1 MDFYKTLDQV
11 INLLQSRKR
20 VAYRALKR
28 QFDFDDDDIEALKDE
43 LIDAQRVAIDEAGKV
58 LVWTGQDQ
66 SFSESAGAAAPLS
79 SHATEREPRVY
90 TPPHLVERILTS
102 HAALQGERK
111 QVTVLFCD
119 LANSTGL
126 AEQLGPERMH
136 TVLNQFFE
144 LALALCIAMK
154 EPSINF

>member
-58 LVWTGQDQ
+58 LVWRHPFRATRLSASQGYIHRLI
-66 SFSESAGAAAPLS
+66 SLRES
-79 SHATEREPRVY
+79 
-90 TPPHLVERILTS
+90 
-102 HAALQGERK
+102 
-111 QVTVLFCD
+111 
-119 LANSTGL
+119 
-126 AEQLGPERMH
+126 
-136 TVLNQFFE
+136 
-144 LALALCIAMK
+144 
-154 EPSINF
+154 